1 MDTAGSSGVLDHS
14 VMKHPSEMKN
24 SVLAMQ
30 QRHQIAIGVF
40 ALDEHV
46 VPAEAFDC
54 EAEAL
59 VQPLCARVVCPH
71 GELDAAQPFLPCCLH
86 RGFHQRAADAAASV
100 RIDYTH
106 AEHAA
111 MPHGRMRLGQD

>member
-14 VMKHPSEMKN
+14 AMKHPSAMKN

-54 EAEAL
+54 EADAL
-59 VQPLCARVVCPH
+59 VQPFRARVVRPH
-71 GELDAAQPFLPCCLH
+71 GELDAAQPFLPCCPH
-86 RGFHQRAADAAASV
+86 RGFHQRAADAAAAMRV
-100 RIDYTH
+100 DYAH
-106 AEHAA
+106 
-111 MPHGRMRLGQD
+111 